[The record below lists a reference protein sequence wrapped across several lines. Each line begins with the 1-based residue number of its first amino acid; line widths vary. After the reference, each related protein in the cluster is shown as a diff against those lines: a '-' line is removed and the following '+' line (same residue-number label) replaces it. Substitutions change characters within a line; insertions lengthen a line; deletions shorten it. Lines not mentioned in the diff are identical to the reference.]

1 MSYNNL
7 LNLKHY
13 KGFCTTIGDDSVE
26 ARRITAFCIIHDISH
41 LRVRNTE
48 PCPKNYV
55 PSGSVEWC
63 TLSLGYNVIP
73 DYYPDWLQPYL
84 YRKVW
89 KSNKWLM
96 KKAFVKPADMHKR
109 FSGKITSGSYKGKKK
124 PPFWYSE
131 IISFVNEWRYYIS
144 NGKILCGE
152 WYQGDEEKMPNAP
165 FTDMKY
171 SVLYFPKDFCGAV
184 DFGETIEGKFA
195 LIESQHPYSCGWYGK
210 EHEIYCQWLI
220 DGWIYMNRK

>member
-7 LNLKHY
+7 LNLKHF

-41 LRVRNTE
+41 LRVKNTE

-63 TLSLGYNVIP
+63 TLSLGYNIIP

-144 NGKILCGE
+144 NGKVLCGE
-152 WYQGDEEKMPNAP
+152 WYAGDEVNTPPAP
-165 FTDMKY
+165 EFTIPIPEG
-171 SVLYFPKDFCGAV
+171 LCAAI
-184 DFGETIEGKFA
+184 DFGLTKDGKFA
-195 LIESQHPYSCGWYGK
+195 LVEAQPPFACGWYGK
-210 EHEIYCQWLI
+210 DDKIYLQWVI
-220 DGWIYMNRK
+220 DGWEYMLKQEKI